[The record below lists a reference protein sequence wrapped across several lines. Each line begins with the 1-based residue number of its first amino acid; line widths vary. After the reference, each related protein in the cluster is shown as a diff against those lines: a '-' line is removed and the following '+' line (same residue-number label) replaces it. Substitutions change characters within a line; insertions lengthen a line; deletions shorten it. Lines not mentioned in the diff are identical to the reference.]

1 MELRPY
7 QKEIVAN
14 LNKVFIEGYK
24 SPVVVL
30 PCGGGKSVICADIA
44 NTATKQGLN
53 VLFLVHRIELIEQIQ
68 GTFKNYGVD
77 LTKCDIKMVQSS
89 KELIKNY
96 DLIITDECFP
106 AGTLIDGKPIEEL
119 REGDFVSS
127 YNHLKQRVEL
137 KKVTHCFK
145 KAMPNRM
152 VLINKSLLCTT
163 NHPIYIKNKGEYVN
177 AEEVRVGDILL
188 QKLSKEDC
196 IWSNDKSAKTTSLG
210 QTKHLLFSGLQKELS
225 VLSICSNY
233 GDDEQKICFTED
245 ENKQPN
251 VQRRKQVKSVKD
263 IKRNASQTANYSWEW
278 KRINKTT
285 RDIAKRTYKQRGN
298 SRVCSKNRQKG
309 RASVILQNRY
319 CNTTENDC
327 NRSGRTLS
335 SSIKEKRRGCKENP
349 LLRATRVESVEILE
363 LGHNKQ
369 FGEMQ
374 AGGYVYNIEVE
385 DNNNYFANGV
395 LVHNCH
401 HVACRTYQNIYKKQP
416 NALRVNV
423 TATPCRTDGRGLGET
438 CDYMLTTVNVKWLI
452 ENHYLAPYE
461 YYSPKVV
468 DIANLQKIRGEYVD
482 QTMIFD
488 KPKVYGDIFKY
499 YRIGKKAICYCASVR
514 HSIKMAEE
522 FSKRGIPA
530 KHIDGSLNKTERK
543 QIIEDFRNG
552 TIMVLCNYGLIA
564 EGFDVPDCDMVM
576 LVRKTASLNLFIQMT
591 MRCMRFKKDKTAI
604 ILDFCG
610 NCYEHGLPD
619 DDRDWSLDKK
629 VKVKTNPSS
638 EPEVLAREC
647 KYCFKTYAGQAPIC
661 PYCGFDNGKT
671 RREIEQEEKI
681 ELARIEKLEKE
692 EKIAE
697 RKKAV
702 TFEELVELGK
712 SRGYKKPSFW
722 AMKVMQGRR
731 HK

>member
-44 NTATKQGLN
+44 NTATVKGLN

-89 KELIKNY
+89 KELNKNY
-96 DLIITDECFP
+96 DLIITDE
-106 AGTLIDGKPIEEL
+106 
-119 REGDFVSS
+119 
-127 YNHLKQRVEL
+127 
-137 KKVTHCFK
+137 
-145 KAMPNRM
+145 
-152 VLINKSLLCTT
+152 
-163 NHPIYIKNKGEYVN
+163 
-177 AEEVRVGDILL
+177 
-188 QKLSKEDC
+188 
-196 IWSNDKSAKTTSLG
+196 
-210 QTKHLLFSGLQKELS
+210 
-225 VLSICSNY
+225 
-233 GDDEQKICFTED
+233 
-245 ENKQPN
+245 
-251 VQRRKQVKSVKD
+251 
-263 IKRNASQTANYSWEW
+263 
-278 KRINKTT
+278 
-285 RDIAKRTYKQRGN
+285 
-298 SRVCSKNRQKG
+298 
-309 RASVILQNRY
+309 
-319 CNTTENDC
+319 
-327 NRSGRTLS
+327 
-335 SSIKEKRRGCKENP
+335 
-349 LLRATRVESVEILE
+349 
-363 LGHNKQ
+363 
-369 FGEMQ
+369 
-374 AGGYVYNIEVE
+374 
-385 DNNNYFANGV
+385 
-395 LVHNCH
+395 CH

-438 CDYMLTTVNVKWLI
+438 CDYMLKTVNVKWLI
-452 ENHYLAPYE
+452 ENHYLASYE
-461 YYSPKVV
+461 YYSPKIV
-468 DIANLQKIRGEYVD
+468 DIANLQKVRGEYID

-522 FSKRGIPA
+522 FNKRGIPA
-530 KHIDGSLNKTERK
+530 KHIDGTLNKIERK
-543 QIIEDFRNG
+543 QIIDDFRTGNV
-552 TIMVLCNYGLIA
+552 MVLCNYGLIA

-576 LVRKTASLNLFIQMT
+576 LIRKTASLNLFIQMT
-591 MRCMRFKKDKTAI
+591 MRCMRFKENKTAI

-619 DDRDWSLDKK
+619 DDRDWSLDKR
-629 VKVKTNPSS
+629 VKVKTNPLG
-638 EPEVLAREC
+638 EPEILAREC

-681 ELARIEKLEKE
+681 GLARIEKLEKE

-712 SRGYKKPSFW
+712 ARGYKSPSFW

-731 HK
+731 H